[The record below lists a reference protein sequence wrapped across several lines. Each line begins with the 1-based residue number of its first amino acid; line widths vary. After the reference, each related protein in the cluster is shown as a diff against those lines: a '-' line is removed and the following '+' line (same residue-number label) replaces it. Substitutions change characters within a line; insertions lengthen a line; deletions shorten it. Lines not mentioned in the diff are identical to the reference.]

1 MSKKLNIAIAG
12 ATGFVGLEIIKK
24 IYNHPNVNI
33 KYLFV
38 KNSIEEDI
46 FKELPKNISAT
57 SLLDP
62 QLSTSY
68 STRAPPTI

>member
-46 FKELPKNISAT
+46 YKELPKNIKN
-57 SLLDP
+57 LPDLRKIDIK
-62 QLSTSY
+62 L
-68 STRAPPTI
+68 INE